1 MICTDS
7 VHHSNSPPRW
17 QKPPPHNPQRMCT
30 FFGFGFLCEITDRW
44 QLKHA
49 QHEQLNDNLCKR
61 NFPEVIH
68 DTERVTNAEKSANLK
83 WSIEEREKEKYIRDI
98 IVKWDKTSSR
108 NWIQQKCSKS
118 KTRERI
124 WEIES
129 LRWPNVGGKRQLNP
143 KDDGI
148 HRHRTKNWRII
159 SLSLQY
165 VISDSYG
172 MAELNST
179 VSAVAADFNAFPT
192 ENFTARFSRRSAKR
206 QKCLHSSTPEMYTN
220 RHSVYTLCNPYM
232 NPNVR
237 IHIVLFYT
245 HTWEP
250 PPYDKLWRYIGFV
263 RLCVCIQVESKRV
276 SYFDCRN
283 HMQIHRKNL
292 FFFPLKM
299 IIATA
304 FLQLK
309 MKFKHLLKLL

>member
-1 MICTDS
+1 MTQSEWQTLKKAPTWNEVSKRERKKSISETLSLNEIKHHRAIESSKNVAKVKREREYERSRVWGGQMLGGSDS
-7 VHHSNSPPRW
+7 STP
-17 QKPPPHNPQRMCT
+17 KT
-30 FFGFGFLCEITDRW
+30 T
-44 QLKHA
+44 A
-49 QHEQLNDNLCKR
+49 YT
-61 NFPEVIH
+61 
-68 DTERVTNAEKSANLK
+68 DTEQK
-83 WSIEEREKEKYIRDI
+83 IEEL
-98 IVKWDKTSSR
+98 
-108 NWIQQKCSKS
+108 
-118 KTRERI
+118 
-124 WEIES
+124 S
-129 LRWPNVGGKRQLNP
+129 L
-143 KDDGI
+143 
-148 HRHRTKNWRII
+148 

-192 ENFTARFSRRSAKR
+192 ENFTARFFHRSAKR

-263 RLCVCIQVESKRV
+263 RLCVCIQEESKRV